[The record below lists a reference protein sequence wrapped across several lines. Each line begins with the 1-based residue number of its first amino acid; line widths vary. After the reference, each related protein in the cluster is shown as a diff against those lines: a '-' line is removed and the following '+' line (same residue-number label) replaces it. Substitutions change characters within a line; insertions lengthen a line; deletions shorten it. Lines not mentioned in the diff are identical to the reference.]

1 MAKQPTVH
9 ERMVAFLLAKGGVEQ
24 KSGSRKYR
32 KFMVPSGDVY
42 WVGKMG
48 ALRKGRTISSS
59 FSVSLDANK
68 FLAQRGF

>member
-9 ERMVAFLLAKGGVEQ
+9 ERMVAFLLAQGGVEQ
-24 KSGSRKYR
+24 DSGSRKYR
-32 KFMVPSGDVY
+32 KFTVPSGNTY

-48 ALRKGRTISSS
+48 ALRKGRTVGSSH
-59 FSVSLDANK
+59 SVSLDANK

>member
-9 ERMVAFLLAKGGVEQ
+9 ERMVTFLLAKGGIEQ
-24 KSGSRKYR
+24 DSGSRKYR
-32 KFMVPSGDVY
+32 KFMVPSGRIY

-48 ALRKGRTISSS
+48 ALRTGSTVSSS
-59 FSVSLDANK
+59 HSVSLDANK

>member
-1 MAKQPTVH
+1 MAKQTVH

-24 KSGSRKYR
+24 DSGSRKYR
-32 KFMVPSGDVY
+32 KFMVPSGSIY

-59 FSVSLDANK
+59 SFSVSLDANK
-68 FLAQRGF
+68 FLLQRGF